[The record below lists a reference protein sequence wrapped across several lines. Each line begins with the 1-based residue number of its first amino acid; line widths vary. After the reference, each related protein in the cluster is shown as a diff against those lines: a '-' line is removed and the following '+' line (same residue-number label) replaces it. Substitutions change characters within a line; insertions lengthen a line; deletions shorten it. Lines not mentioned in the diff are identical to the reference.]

1 MAQPRTPHAPGPAG
15 LPAAS
20 PLRARWDERLAF
32 LLLATTTGVLVVSPL
47 LPDTIGGRAVL
58 QALITS
64 VILIAAQLE
73 RHQRAFAGTV
83 VLIAAWFGAS
93 WAAVLHPLPPRW
105 LALTAHVLSVLV
117 LLVGFW
123 GTLRRVFAAREVD
136 ASSVAAGICGYL
148 LMALVWTSL
157 YQLVA
162 TVDPTAFQGGLTGST
177 LTEAAYFSLV
187 TITTVG
193 YGDIVAHSPVAR
205 IWSGLEAVAGNL
217 YIAVLIAR
225 LVSRWQS
232 RPHR

>member
-1 MAQPRTPHAPGPAG
+1 MGPRPASQRRG
-15 LPAAS
+15 W
-20 PLRARWDERLAF
+20 WDERLAY
-32 LLLATTTGVLVVSPL
+32 LLLATTIAVLVISPL
-47 LPDTIGGRAVL
+47 LPDTRAGRAVL
-58 QALITS
+58 QALVTS

-73 RHQRAFAGTV
+73 RRQRAFAITV
-83 VLIAAWFGAS
+83 VLIALWFGAS
-93 WAAVLHPLPPRW
+93 WAAVLHSIPPLW
-105 LALTAHVLSVLV
+105 LAITAHVLSVSV
-117 LLVGFW
+117 LMVGFW
-123 GTLRRVFAAREVD
+123 GTLRRVFAVREVD
-136 ASSVAAGICGYL
+136 AAAVAAGICGYL

-162 TVDPTAFQGGLTGST
+162 TVDPAAFQGGLTGTT

-193 YGDIVAHSPVAR
+193 YGDIVAHSAVAR
-205 IWSGLEAVAGNL
+205 IWSALEAVAGNL